1 MNYCGIDIG
10 GTLSYIYLTDKE
22 GRKKKAGYVDTSAT
36 ALEEALKPFLRSGL
50 SVAIEAGNQTAW
62 IHDKLKGLGAKV
74 WVVNPAKVRL
84 IAESRQKTDKVDAKV
99 LCELLRIK
107 GLPRPVHM
115 PGRETRSLRGL
126 LAARRQLV
134 RARVKLNN
142 VVRGLLR
149 QEGIRLQAGC
159 LKSPVG
165 WQRLMSR
172 TLVGSHWEV
181 VLEAYFQSFLHLT
194 RAIRQLEKEL
204 AKAEKSDERARRLRT
219 IPGVGWVSALTFL
232 SAVDKIQRFPSSRK
246 LVGYSGLAPTVRES
260 SERTEY
266 GPITREGRK
275 EIRGTW
281 VEAAHR
287 VVTQRTTEA
296 KPLQRWYWKVA
307 KRRGN
312 KTAIVA
318 LTRKL
323 LTVAYQMLKS
333 GTDYDPARIGRAA

>member
-10 GTLSYIYLTDKE
+10 GLQSYLYLTDKD
-22 GRKKKAGYVDTSAT
+22 GRKKKAGYVDTTAS
-36 ALEEALKPFLRSGL
+36 ALEENLGPYLRGGL

-62 IHDKLKGLGAKV
+62 IHDKIKSLGAKV
-74 WVVNPAKVRL
+74 WVVNPKKVKL

-99 LCELLRIK
+99 LCELLRLK

-115 PGRETRSLRGL
+115 PGQETRSLRGL

-134 RARVKLNN
+134 TARVKLVNT
-142 VVRGLLR
+142 VRGFLR
-149 QEGIRLQAGC
+149 QEGVRLQSKGLAS
-159 LKSPVG
+159 LKR
-165 WQRLMSR
+165 WHELMGK
-172 TLVGSHWEV
+172 TYKAAHLPV
-181 VLEAYFQSFLHLT
+181 VLEAFYPSFLQLT
-194 RAIRQLEKEL
+194 RSIQQLEREIRQVERND
-204 AKAEKSDERARRLRT
+204 ARARRLKT

-232 SAVDKIQRFPSSRK
+232 SAVDTIQRFPSSRK

-260 SERTEY
+260 SERTQY

-287 VVTQRTTEA
+287 VVTNRSSEA
-296 KPLQRWYWKVA
+296 RPLQKWYWKVA
-307 KRRGN
+307 KRRGS

-323 LTVAYQMLKS
+323 LTVAYQMLKQ
-333 GTDYDPARIGRAA
+333 GKDYDPALIGRAA